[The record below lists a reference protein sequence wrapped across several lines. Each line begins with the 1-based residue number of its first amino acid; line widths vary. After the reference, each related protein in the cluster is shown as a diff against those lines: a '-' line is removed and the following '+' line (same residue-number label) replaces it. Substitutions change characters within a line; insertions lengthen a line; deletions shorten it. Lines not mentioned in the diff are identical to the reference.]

1 MSYMSDAMAKVNPK
15 IFHDH
20 LDACEQC
27 REHPFEL
34 CPEGSKKLREAC
46 GVEGTISG
54 RISREPK
61 MHICLPIHD
70 EVVLDTPNLNGDSF
84 PDIDYSELELR
95 ALAHVDKDSPLQDL
109 LKRLLPPEE
118 K

>member
-1 MSYMSDAMAKVNPK
+1 MPYMSDAMAKVNPK

-34 CPEGSKKLREAC
+34 CPVGEKKLLEAC
-46 GVEGTISG
+46 RVEGTISG
-54 RISREPK
+54 RIPRVPTF
-61 MHICLPIHD
+61 HICLPTHD
-70 EVVLDTPNLNGDSF
+70 EVMLDTPNLNGDSL

-95 ALAHVDKDSPLQDL
+95 ALAHIDKDSYLQDL